1 MLTLYA
7 NGQAYPLN
15 MDDYYLRELASGL
28 DEVVFNIS
36 IHDPVYPLIEEEA
49 SIRDRDQQTYLIKQI
64 DAGSDTAKVVA
75 QLDLDDLRAVVYP
88 AINGT
93 YSIDRILQNVVN
105 NTEWTYEDKSQMSQT
120 VRLDLIGVTPVDIAI
135 TLAELLPAAV
145 RFDTVNKKL
154 TLLNPKLNEP
164 VGAFATTD
172 LNLRA
177 LNYKGKSNGFATRLY
192 AAGADGLTFAAINN
206 GKEYIDNNEYSA
218 RVVAAYWKDDRY
230 TDAQSLL
237 TAAEEKLAQMAIPAR
252 SYDCDVVDLKAT
264 NPGLYNFQDFS
275 LFSVVKLIDKNRN
288 TAINHQVVE
297 RWTYPYY
304 PEKNKVILSTSPPKI
319 QNQITQLTQSIT
331 NPNSLFQQQQAA
343 AIAGATNWITGNN
356 GGYVVFRKNDDGE
369 PYEILIMDTDSIET
383 ATKVWRWNN
392 GGLGFSSNG
401 YNGPYATAITQDG
414 AIVADFIT
422 AGTLNANVIK
432 TGILQSING
441 GSSINLDTG
450 EVNLKGT
457 FTTTEDE
464 ESQSVVIDKSRIYF
478 KWGDEVVAY
487 AGPRNDAVHL
497 DVPIQFGE
505 YVIYRSGGDN
515 AGVKGRLNKDG
526 LIFEDTNEGFGQ
538 WSYTPEGIVVDDEMF
553 TPMSFVTNDNRTVYL
568 LGHY

>member
-93 YSIDRILQNVVN
+93 YSIDRILQNVVY

-218 RVVAAYWKDDRY
+218 RIVAAYWKDERY

-343 AIAGATNWITGNN
+343 AIANATNWITGNN

-432 TGILQSING
+432 AGILQSVNG
-441 GSSINLDTG
+441 SSSINLETG
-450 EVNLKGT
+450 KVALEGEMTTTVDGAGQYVVMEGSRISFKYGDDVVGYIGGEPNYYNLKIPANFSSFQVNYGSSNPT
-457 FTTTEDE
+457 
-464 ESQSVVIDKSRIYF
+464 QI
-478 KWGDEVVAY
+478 VAT
-487 AGPRNDAVHL
+487 L
-497 DVPIQFGE
+497 D
-505 YVIYRSGGDN
+505 R
-515 AGVKGRLNKDG
+515 DG
-526 LIFEDTNEGFGQ
+526 LVFEDVNTGFGK
-538 WSYTPEGIVVDDEMF
+538 WSYTPTGIEVDDEWF
-553 TPMSFVTNDNRTVYL
+553 TPMTFVTNNNRTVYL